1 MVYHV
6 NEPISINTVNTKEP
20 ISDTDGTLIR
30 MSHNM
35 LANSQQG
42 RSPEDFTSRGGNVLM
57 LAVGEIQPSCEL
69 SLSFSLLPLS
79 QQPAHFSLSGV

>member
-42 RSPEDFTSRGGNVLM
+42 VLGDPLKSS
-57 LAVGEIQPSCEL
+57 LAEVAMS
-69 SLSFSLLPLS
+69 
-79 QQPAHFSLSGV
+79 